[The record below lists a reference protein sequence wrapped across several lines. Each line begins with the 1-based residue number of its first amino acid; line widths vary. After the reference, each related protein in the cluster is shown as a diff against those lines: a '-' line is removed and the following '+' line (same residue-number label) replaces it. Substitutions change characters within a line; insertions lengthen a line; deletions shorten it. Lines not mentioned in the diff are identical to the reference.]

1 MGVNE
6 SSHSSDNRNPTA
18 KEEKEENEVLM
29 EKEVDKK
36 DSRSVFPP
44 QAK

>member
-18 KEEKEENEVLM
+18 KEAKPEIEVLM
-29 EKEVDKK
+29 EKEADEK